1 MSEGQ
6 ALLLI
11 VDDEPRIL
19 SALRRSLRREP
30 FEVIAVETTREALH
44 VLESQPVDIV
54 LSDHKMPGMTGVQLL
69 AEAARLRP
77 EAVRILITGWTEEI
91 PPGEMEAIGVR
102 AVLNRPWDD
111 AALKETL
118 REAAKSRSGEPASE
132 GAEQDAADA
141 GKLPPWP
148 ST

>member
-1 MSEGQ
+1 MNEES

-30 FEVIAVETTREALH
+30 FEVLAVETTREALH
-44 VLESQPVDIV
+44 LLETQPVDVI

-69 AEAARLRP
+69 SAAAQMRP

-91 PPGEMEAIGVR
+91 PSDELEAIGVF
-102 AVLNRPWDD
+102 AVLNKPWDD
-111 AALKETL
+111 GELKETL
-118 REAAKSRSGEPASE
+118 RAAAKARHSE
-132 GAEQDAADA
+132 QQPGDDDA
-141 GKLPPWP
+141 KLPSWP

>member
-1 MSEGQ
+1 MSED

-30 FEVIAVETTREALH
+30 FEVVAVETSREALQQ
-44 VLESQPVDIV
+44 LKTLPIDIV

-69 AEAARLRP
+69 AAAAQIRP
-77 EAVRILITGWTEEI
+77 DAVRILITGWTEEI
-91 PPGEMEAIGVR
+91 PPEEIEAIG
-102 AVLNRPWDD
+102 AFALLNKPWDD
-111 AALKETL
+111 AELKETL
-118 REAAKSRSGEPASE
+118 HAAAKARH
-132 GAEQDAADA
+132 AEQQ
-141 GKLPPWP
+141 LPEDTARIPRCP

>member
-1 MSEGQ
+1 MTDAN

-30 FEVIAVETTREALH
+30 FEVIAVETTREALQ

-77 EAVRILITGWTEEI
+77 GAVRILITGWTEEL
-91 PPGEMEAIGVR
+91 PPGHREAIGVY
-102 AVLNRPWDD
+102 AILNKPWEDEK
-111 AALKETL
+111 LKETI
-118 REAAKSRSGEPASE
+118 REAAKASGGVEVQQ
-132 GAEQDAADA
+132 GADDA